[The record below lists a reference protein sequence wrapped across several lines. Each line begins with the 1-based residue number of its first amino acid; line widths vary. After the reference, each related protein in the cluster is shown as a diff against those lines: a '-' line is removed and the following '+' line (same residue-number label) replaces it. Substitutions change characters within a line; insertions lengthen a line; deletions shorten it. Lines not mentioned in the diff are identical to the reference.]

1 MPQTSQSTALWHEID
16 TKRNGWADSDVGAE
30 TVIV

>member
-1 MPQTSQSTALWHEID
+1 MPLLPQSAAFWHEID